1 MTIGSSFKMSK
12 YGCLLLNVL
21 CYLNGSLDT
30 GLINCQEF
38 TVHCLLIF

>member
-21 CYLNGSLDT
+21 CYLNGSFDT
-30 GLINCQEF
+30 GLIMFMLFLE
-38 TVHCLLIF
+38 VLILV